1 MLYSNNVHCT
11 ARLQPD
17 ETMLY
22 SNNVHCTARR
32 TMKTEVTHLQV
43 LHETLC
49 GVDDWAERVR
59 TIAAAAGVP
68 QSHHVAQGAA
78 RQ

>member
-1 MLYSNNVHCT
+1 MHRT
-11 ARLQPD
+11 ARP
-17 ETMLY
+17 T
-22 SNNVHCTARR
+22 V
-32 TMKTEVTHLQV
+32 KTEVTH

-49 GVDDWAERVR
+49 GVDDSAERVR

-68 QSHHVAQGAA
+68 QSYHVALGAA